1 MRLPFQ
7 VAFFLIKKMNLKELF
22 KDSFKNRKEE
32 YSDVI
37 TSKEINLLLENKI
50 LKAYLPKTLGGLEYN
65 IFEMLNL
72 IEDAGY
78 LNGSLG
84 WLVQIGNGGNYF
96 ASNFKN
102 QKVLEQFKEPHFVIA
117 GSGTSTCKA
126 ERKGEGVYI
135 EYGTWKY
142 CSGSNYASHFTIT
155 FDLEGKTVSALLPK
169 NDVNIVYDWNTIG
182 MKNTSTNS
190 IEVHNIYIPNENLFK
205 VDKQINFLET
215 PIFNL
220 PFIVYAQGFFIHVL
234 YGMVKRMIN
243 ESGINKFDEKLKLF
257 KEENKEIIN
266 TCLEENEL
274 SEKQQIIFQDK
285 YQNQAKE
292 IKNIANCIYE
302 KNGMKSIY
310 INNIISVFYLDIITI
325 CQHKLLQKSE

>member
-1 MRLPFQ
+1 
-7 VAFFLIKKMNLKELF
+7 MNLKELF

-78 LNGSLG
+78 INGSLG

-190 IEVHNIYIPNENLFK
+190 IEVHNIYIPDENLFK

-234 YGMVKRMIN
+234 YGMVQRMIDASKKNSQFQNQINSFKN
-243 ESGINKFDEKLKLF
+243 EN
-257 KEENKEIIN
+257 NQIIN
-266 TCLEENEL
+266 NCLNKSINEE
-274 SEKQQIIFQDK
+274 QQLKFQTK
-285 YQNQAKE
+285 YKKQAKE
-292 IKNIANCIYE
+292 LKKIATEIFE
-302 KNGMKSIY
+302 SNGMNSIY
-310 INNIISVFYLDIITI
+310 SNNLISTFYLDILTI
-325 CQHKLLQKSE
+325 CQHKLLQEEKD